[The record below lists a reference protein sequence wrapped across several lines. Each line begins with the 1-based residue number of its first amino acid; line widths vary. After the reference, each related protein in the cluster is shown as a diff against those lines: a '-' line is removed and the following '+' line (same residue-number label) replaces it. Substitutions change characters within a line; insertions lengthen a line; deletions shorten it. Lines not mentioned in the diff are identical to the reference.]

1 MLHGCKS
8 YDNAAKYK
16 NDSYQIIS
24 QYLVKAYKC
33 IFFRSVS
40 SYTPKTHSLSV
51 YDIQESLQEPVPV
64 ENNNDN
70 KKKQKEYQKGTP
82 SLSGKCPPRESQ
94 IYPPL
99 PDNYK

>member
-1 MLHGCKS
+1 MLS
-8 YDNAAKYK
+8 R
-16 NDSYQIIS
+16 
-24 QYLVKAYKC
+24 

-40 SYTPKTHSLSV
+40 TYTPKTHSLSV

-64 ENNNDN
+64 E
-70 KKKQKEYQKGTP
+70 KKKQQHTQQQTQQQTQQDKTKYP
-82 SLSGKCPPRESQ
+82 SRESQ